1 MLRKI
6 SVLFHFKSLV
16 KTDYLY
22 FLKYSFYI
30 LMLRKFKLYFILNDK
45 LSQIIC
51 LDGALVIVCF
61 LYGRIISD
69 KLTNK

>member
-1 MLRKI
+1 
-6 SVLFHFKSLV
+6 
-16 KTDYLY
+16 
-22 FLKYSFYI
+22 
-30 LMLRKFKLYFILNDK
+30 MLRKFKLYFILNDK